1 MSQNY
6 RLAPAG
12 RRDNLLMIAVAMIL
26 WVFAVWSV
34 SSTLRLSLHPAAFP
48 SDLQRL
54 LAQPPALEQT
64 VPALLMLV
72 LVVATPLLI
81 WNLIAEWDATFRPEA
96 EGLQYETL
104 GIRLCYPWHVMSA
117 IQPHPVTPDEAAVIL
132 CWYDPAET
140 ISNPLRRWL
149 HRQTHG
155 RQRLIIGAGIERRAE
170 LLRVIEEEMARARSR
185 ATTDTVH
192 MPAS

>member
-26 WVFAVWSV
+26 WVFAVWSI

-54 LAQPPALEQT
+54 LAQPPAVEQV
-64 VPALLMLV
+64 VPALLMLA
-72 LVVATPLLI
+72 LVVATPLVI
-81 WNLIAEWDATFRPEA
+81 WNLIAEWDATFRPVA

-104 GIRLCYPWHVMSA
+104 GVRLCYPWHA
-117 IQPHPVTPDEAAVIL
+117 IHAIRPHPVIPDEAVVIL

-140 ISNPLRRWL
+140 IANPLRRWL
-149 HRQTHG
+149 HRQAHG
-155 RQRLIIGAGIERRAE
+155 RQRLIIGSGIERRAE
-170 LLRVIEEEMARARSR
+170 LLRLIEEEMARVQSR
-185 ATTDTVH
+185 ATTDTAYS
-192 MPAS
+192 PAS